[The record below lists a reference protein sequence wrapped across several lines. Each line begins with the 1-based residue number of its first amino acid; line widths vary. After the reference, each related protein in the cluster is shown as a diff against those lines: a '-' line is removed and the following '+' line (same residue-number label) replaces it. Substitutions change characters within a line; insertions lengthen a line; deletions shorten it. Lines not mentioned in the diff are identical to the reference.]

1 MKYDVTAAV
10 VGTGFMGQQHIE
22 ALKKLVSKIVVCSS
36 DSVKGMETANNL
48 GAKFYSDYNEMLE
61 KERIDVVHVCVP
73 TPLHCKMT
81 VAALEK
87 GINVLCEKPFATCL
101 EEAKQMIDASEKS
114 GAKLMIGQ
122 CVRFAQTHEY
132 LKRCIQDERFGKVT
146 YLQSYRH
153 GPIPDWSV
161 GNWLQNPSI
170 TGGAVRDLHIHDT
183 DFIRSVF
190 GIPCSVYSKGNPLI
204 TNTTFEYGNGVV
216 ITATCCWRNS
226 AKYVFTSGY
235 HAAFEHASV
244 ICRDGDVTVYTDSEE
259 FNPLD
264 IEKFPEYFQNDGVTN
279 EIEYFYHCLATGED
293 NTLCLAQDCFDSFK
307 ITHAQVESME
317 NGKIVKLG

>member
-1 MKYDVTAAV
+1 MKYNLTAAV
-10 VGTGFMGQQHIE
+10 VGTGFMGQQHLD
-22 ALKKLVSKIVVCSS
+22 ALKGLVSEIIVCSS
-36 DSVKGMETANNL
+36 DIEKGKHIAENL
-48 GAKFYSDYNEMLE
+48 GAKFYSDYFVMLE
-61 KERIDVVHVCVP
+61 NEKIDVVHVCVP

-101 EEAKQMIDASEKS
+101 EEAKQMIEASEKS
-114 GAKLMIGQ
+114 GARLMIGQ

-132 LKRCIQDERFGKVT
+132 LKRCIEDKRFGKIT

-190 GIPCSVYSKGNPLI
+190 GMPQSVYSKGNPLI
-204 TNTTFEYGNGVV
+204 SDTTFEYGNGVV
-216 ITATCCWRNS
+216 ISATCCWRSS
-226 AKYVFTSGY
+226 AKYVFNSGY

-244 ICRDGDVTVYTDSEE
+244 ICKDAEVTVFTDTDE
-259 FNPLD
+259 FNPLAT
-264 IEKFPEYFQNDGVTN
+264 EKFPEYLQKDGVTN
-279 EIEYFYHCLATGED
+279 EIEYFYHCIITGD
-293 NTLCLAQDCFDSFK
+293 NNSMCLVKDCYDSFK
-307 ITHAQVESME
+307 ITHAQSESIE
-317 NGKIVKLG
+317 RGEIVKL